1 MKIAAHTPDKLVIK
15 TNSKTGLLVIGI
27 LLVVAGGLGM
37 ALIRVRP
44 VTFQD
49 LQTPSLFLQQQVDN
63 PATDSEIETVST
75 NEAGYRIANYVG
87 RLLFIRERPIVALAI
102 ISVVVGGV
110 ILLGPFWGTKL
121 TFDKTNQQ
129 VQLKQPRW
137 FFRAAVE
144 RHPFSEVY
152 EVRVER
158 DRSHGK
164 SDRNFGANLVF
175 SHHEGAPLSKNYVHY
190 KTVFPL
196 SESFRYDYQSAEAVV
211 NTIQTFMADA
221 REP

>member
-1 MKIAAHTPDKLVIK
+1 MKIAVHTPDKLVIK
-15 TNSKTGLLVIGI
+15 TNSKTRLLVIGV
-27 LLVVAGGLGM
+27 LLVMAGGLIM

-87 RLLFIRERPIVALAI
+87 QLLFIRERPFVTLAV
-102 ISVVVGGV
+102 ISIVVGGV
-110 ILLGPFWGTKL
+110 ILLGPFWGTRL
-121 TFDKTNQQ
+121 TLDKANQQ
-129 VQLKQPRW
+129 VQIKQPRW
-137 FFRAAVE
+137 FFRTTVE
-144 RHPFSEVY
+144 QYPFSEVY

-158 DRSHGK
+158 DRLHSK

-175 SHHEGAPLSKNYVHY
+175 SHYEGAPLSRNYVHY

-211 NTIQTFMADA
+211 NTIHNFMADG
-221 REP
+221 RER